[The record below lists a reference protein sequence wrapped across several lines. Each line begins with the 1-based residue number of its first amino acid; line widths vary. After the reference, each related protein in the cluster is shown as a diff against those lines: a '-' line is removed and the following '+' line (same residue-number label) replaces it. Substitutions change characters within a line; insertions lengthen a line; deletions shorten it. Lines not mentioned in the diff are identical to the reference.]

1 LQAAPTRVPLAA
13 STDVSGVPQ
22 ATSLRFASSLSISDG
37 IGNRVG
43 LAGWV
48 EKTKKTEKYLS
59 VHQKLID
66 YNVCNMHG
74 IPLKMQKMRKEQVEK
89 N

>member
-1 LQAAPTRVPLAA
+1 MAA

-43 LAGWV
+43 LAGMGGED
-48 EKTKKTEKYLS
+48 EKDRKISLS
-59 VHQKLID
+59 APKI
-66 YNVCNMHG
+66 N
-74 IPLKMQKMRKEQVEK
+74 
-89 N
+89 